1 MIGYAVRVA
10 ELEKS
15 GSTDMMFV
23 ETAHAEQNYPV
34 PAAYGAYAGYMNLR
48 LGQEKYEEAQKDIL
62 RIIENRITVHDVGS
76 CRIQEYEEIK
86 NEAIK
91 YHSTM
96 L

>member
-1 MIGYAVRVA
+1 MLSKKLPDSKHIFSHVEWHMIGYAVRVA

-48 LGQEKYEEAQKDIL
+48 LGQEKYEEA
-62 RIIENRITVHDVGS
+62 
-76 CRIQEYEEIK
+76 
-86 NEAIK
+86 
-91 YHSTM
+91 
-96 L
+96 